1 MARMPRQQGPFDWQG
16 RLESE
21 GSVTFG
27 PHGWYSWAMFAVAD
41 VALLGFLYSLV
52 VDGPAAWSVIGALVV
67 AACAVVTGRAALWGT
82 TTLTVTH
89 DGFRMGRRP
98 QVPFDRLG
106 AVSISRRNL
115 SLHYAASP
123 GERLVGRQR
132 ATGQKLMIVALPR
145 FGSFHPDDLAVWL
158 LKLRGGPA
166 ADVVEDSRGGLS
178 RVFRLRGQFGEI
190 PGSAGGDAASG

>member
-1 MARMPRQQGPFDWQG
+1 MPRQQGPFDWQG

-27 PHGWYSWAMFAVAD
+27 PHRWYSWAMFAVAD

-89 DGFRMGRRP
+89 DGFRMGRHP
-98 QVPFDRLG
+98 EVTFDRLG

-115 SLHYAASP
+115 SLHFAASP

-132 ATGQKLMIVALPR
+132 ASGQKLMIVALPR

-158 LKLRGGPA
+158 LKLRGGPT

>member
-1 MARMPRQQGPFDWQG
+1 MPRQQGPFDWQG

-27 PHGWYSWAMFAVAD
+27 PHRWSSWLMLTVAV
-41 VALLGFLYSLV
+41 VALLGLLYSWV
-52 VDGPAAWSVIGALVV
+52 ADGPAVWSVIGVLVV
-67 AACAVVTGRAALWGT
+67 AACAVVTGRAAIWGT
-82 TTLTVTH
+82 TELTVTH
-89 DGFRMGRRP
+89 DGFGMGRGP
-98 QVPFDRLG
+98 TVPFDRLG
-106 AVSISRRNL
+106 AVSISRRNV
-115 SLHYAASP
+115 SLHYAAP
-123 GERLVGRQR
+123 PDERPQGPSRAGR
-132 ATGQKLMIVALPR
+132 QKLMIVALPR

-166 ADVVEDSRGGLS
+166 AEVVEDTSSGVS